1 MSRQKRSLLVSFLIG
16 FLILVGL
23 DQWTKGLA
31 VRFLKNQEP
40 VAVIKG
46 VFEFSYL
53 ENRGAAF
60 GMLQNRQFFFFLIGI
75 AVLAAILYMMWR
87 MPETPKYRPLAV
99 CLMLVA
105 AGAVGNMIDR
115 TTQNYVVDFLYF
127 RLIDFPVFNVADCYV
142 TIAAAGLVLLVLF
155 YYDDEDLDCF
165 QPGKAHGKEK
175 TQ

>member
-31 VRFLKNQEP
+31 VRYLKDQEP

-60 GMLQNRQFFFFLIGI
+60 GMLQNRQIFFFLIGI
-75 AVLAAILYMMWR
+75 LVLTVILYMMWC
-87 MPETPKYRPLAV
+87 MPEGPKYRPLAV

-115 TTQNYVVDFLYF
+115 ISQNYVVDFLYF

-142 TIAAAGLVLLVLF
+142 TVAAAGLVLLMLF
-155 YYDDEDLDCF
+155 YYSDEDMACF
-165 QPGKAHGKEK
+165 QPGKTWGKEQK
-175 TQ
+175 H